1 MKKNFNRML
10 ACLLAVVM
18 CLCAVPMGG
27 VQIATA
33 RYANGNFYDA
43 EWSADPGQYV
53 ANIALAQVGRTGA
66 DLDYSDQWCAY
77 FVSDC
82 AEIAGQ
88 SAAIPPDGWA
98 PNVAGNIANAGGWY
112 VSASDARPGDIV
124 SVDWNGGNS
133 TGHVEIVY
141 AVSGSTVYTVG
152 GNRGSASYRYTT
164 VKKGAMSSGYIVSII
179 RPNYNGG
186 STPQPTTNWDFSK
199 PATYPSYSSML
210 KNGSRDDSQRRVS
223 FLQTSLNWLGFDC
236 GSVDGQ
242 FGSGTEAAVRSFQS
256 ACGLEVDGIVGSDTW
271 NALIGRVGLNDIG
284 SGFWAYIIQ
293 YSDWKHVENNG
304 SNIQIAAN
312 GNDPHDPK
320 QIWRFDRTDDGKYRI
335 TNAYDNKRLDLYNLE
350 ATNGN
355 NIQSW
360 PQNELPSQ
368 EWIIYYNMDG
378 NSYGLR
384 TACGSTVFDCNDGS
398 TAPGTNIQSWEHNNS
413 TAQQFVF
420 YKLSNDG
427 FNYSRPAHPAASTL
441 SAKPGNP
448 VSFSWT
454 TSPLKDSRLDKRIYR
469 LRIWKGDKIGS
480 LGTEIF
486 KKDYTDTK
494 CDVQLEPGTYSA
506 NVNAINAKYANDN
519 STMSGS
525 VTFTVVKDCTH
536 NWNLTSE
543 KKATCVESGS
553 KTYTCS
559 ICGETKTEATAK
571 LEHDYSGKVVSLKN
585 GTHQYLC
592 LNGCGE
598 YGVGNVKGATENCTF
613 GEWIVI
619 PGTITVGDPCYSS
632 HGEYRMCTACKYRET
647 RSVSETKHNA
657 GEAQIENLIEADCEH
672 DGSYDEVYYCV
683 NAHMPSGIV
692 CGEEL
697 SRETIIIPATGH
709 TDADND
715 GICDTCGKDL
725 GHGQPSEPSCDC
737 ICHKTGFVGFIYKIV
752 RVFWKLFRINKT
764 CSCGAVHY

>member
-1 MKKNFNRML
+1 MKKHVKSLMALFL
-10 ACLLAVVM
+10 TIVLLAVSVPTM
-18 CLCAVPMGG
+18 VTASSYNASAAVDRAHSYYYECSSSVQCAEFVSESLEAGG
-27 VQIATA
+27 VYIPWDYYYSSSTLSYSGEGLGDYCCPRIAA
-33 RYANGNFYDA
+33 PAQLLWLSERYEVIYKPSLSQMELGDVVFMNG
-43 EWSADPGQYV
+43 SG
-53 ANIALAQVGRTGA
+53 G
-66 DLDYSDQWCAY
+66 S
-77 FVSDC
+77 
-82 AEIAGQ
+82 
-88 SAAIPPDGWA
+88 PDGH
-98 PNVAGNIANAGGWY
+98 VAI
-112 VSASDARPGDIV
+112 I
-124 SVDWNGGNS
+124 
-133 TGHVEIVY
+133 TGF
-141 AVSGSTVYTVG
+141 
-152 GNRGSASYRYTT
+152 N
-164 VKKGAMSSGYIVSII
+164 
-179 RPNYNGG
+179 G
-186 STPQPTTNWDFSK
+186 STPLYTARNRARYDAPVGNFINYLVKMNGELTPVQSWDFSK

-271 NALIGRVGLNDIG
+271 NALIGRVGLNDVG

-320 QIWRFDRTDDGKYRI
+320 QIWRFDRTDDGRYRI
-335 TNAYDNKRLDLYNLE
+335 TNAYDNNRIDLHNLE
-350 ATNGN
+350 AVNGT
-355 NIQSW
+355 NIQPW
-360 PQNELPSQ
+360 TPNDTGAQD
-368 EWIIYYNMDG
+368 WVIYYNMDG

-384 TACGSTVFDCNDGS
+384 TACGSTVFDCNGGS
-398 TAPGTNIQSWEHNNS
+398 TAPGTNIQSWERNNS

-441 SAKPGNP
+441 SVNAGTTA
-448 VSFSWT
+448 SFSWT
-454 TSPLKDSRLDKRIYR
+454 TSPLVDSRLDKRIYR

-525 VTFTVVKDCTH
+525 VTFTVVKNCTH
-536 NWNLTSE
+536 SWSLTTE
-543 KKATCVESGS
+543 QKATCTKAGS
-553 KTYTCS
+553 KTFTCS
-559 ICGETKTEATAK
+559 ICGETKTEPIAK
-571 LEHDYSGKVVSLKN
+571 LEHDYSGKAVSLKD
-585 GTHQYLC
+585 GTHQYIC
-592 LNGCGE
+592 VNGCGD
-598 YGVGNVKGATENCTF
+598 YGVGKVKGATEKCTF
-613 GEWIVI
+613 GEWSIDYGTSIV
-619 PGTITVGDPCYSS
+619 GNPCLISYSEFRMCAVCKYK
-632 HGEYRMCTACKYRET
+632 EYRHVEKPNH
-647 RSVSETKHNA
+647 KA
-657 GEAQIENLIEADCEH
+657 GEAQIENLVEADCEH

-683 NAHMPSGIV
+683 KARMPSGIV